1 MALRLTKP
9 DSVNVLIEDSDWAW
23 PRAVTEIFQP
33 RGINALLAESTTEAV
48 RLVSNNRIHLAI
60 LNYQCDSADR
70 QPASPRKP
78 RPGALGLSMLRL
90 VRKQD
95 SLLPCILLAHSVDDR
110 LLAEALSLG
119 AYSVLAKPVDMNLLG
134 RQINRLFQKWYSS
147 NVFSPPQSDER
158 GPTC

>member
-9 DSVNVLIEDSDWAW
+9 DRVNVLIEDSDWAW
-23 PRAVTEIFQP
+23 PRAVREIFQP

-60 LNYQCDSADR
+60 LSYQCDS
-70 QPASPRKP
+70 PAREPTSTHKP
-78 RPGALGLSMLRL
+78 YHGALGLSMLRL

-95 SLLPCILLAHSVDDR
+95 SLLPCILLAHSVNDR

-119 AYSVLAKPVDMNLLG
+119 AFSVLAKPVDMDLLG

-147 NVFSPPQSDER
+147 NVFSPPHTDDRGQS
-158 GPTC
+158 C